1 MQLTTLSSILLL
13 LSSSFL
19 PAMAAPNPLPEDY
32 DIGPPIR
39 VVNITIDDLD
49 LASLSR

>member
-19 PAMAAPNPLPEDY
+19 PAMAAPSPLPEDY

-49 LASLSR
+49 LASLSG